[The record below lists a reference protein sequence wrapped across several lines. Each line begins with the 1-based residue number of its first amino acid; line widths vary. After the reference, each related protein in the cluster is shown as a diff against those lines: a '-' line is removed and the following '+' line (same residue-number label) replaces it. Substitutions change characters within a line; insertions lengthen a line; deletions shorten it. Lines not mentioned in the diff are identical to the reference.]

1 LNNKSFEDY
10 LEKSC
15 LSSDNIFASFL
26 QKTES
31 WTKSISSKFITY
43 SIDDVSLIENVIS
56 DKDDPLIIIRLLE
69 HRTEEQR
76 KAIFDEKLKDVTE
89 EEKIKKRILLSS
101 VKSYMPDYEAKY
113 VESLLDQALEN
124 N

>member
-1 LNNKSFEDY
+1 MNNKSFEDY

-15 LSSDNIFASFL
+15 LSLDNIFASFL

-89 EEKIKKRILLSS
+89 EEKIKKRILLYS
-101 VKSYMPDYEAKY
+101 VKSYMPDYEDKY
-113 VESLLDQALEN
+113 VESLLD
-124 N
+124 